1 MDTVINVIVIAI
13 VAVVIGAICFYLY
26 RQKKNGAKCIGCPY
40 SKECSG
46 NCGGCKTAQKDE
58 EKK

>member
-1 MDTVINVIVIAI
+1 MLNVTDIIVIIIIAAI
-13 VAVVIGAICFYLY
+13 IGAISFYLY

-46 NCGGCKTAQKDE
+46 KCGMKDD
-58 EKK
+58 K